1 MNAET
6 NVTPQQRIKQIDDKI
21 GLLKLKINED
31 VDTLEDHDDLQ
42 KLRVEKAAIIES
54 RGAEA
59 KRIKEEIASFG
70 LSLTEIYTIDELVKI
85 TGLVVDKVKKAK
97 ASSADTAT
105 DKSSRASDAAITL
118 IKVNATRDPRTP
130 GYNYNQGRIY
140 EPTNL
145 ANRNSINQKPFQ
157 NMPDTLLEIAGSI
170 DSLKAYISE
179 ENKEEATAY
188 LATPEGIK
196 ELEAIVAF
204 AANQKLKI
212 SELPKA

>member
-6 NVTPQQRIKQIDDKI
+6 NVTPQQRIKQIDDTI

-59 KRIKEEIASFG
+59 KRIKEEIASLG

-85 TGLVVDKVKKAK
+85 TGHVVDKVKKAK
-97 ASSADTAT
+97 ASSADNST
-105 DKSSRASDAAITL
+105 RASKKATVL
-118 IKVNATRDPRTP
+118 IKVKGTRNPRKP

-145 ANRNSINQKPFQ
+145 ANKNSINQKPFQ

-179 ENKEEATAY
+179 EKKEEATAY

-212 SELPKA
+212 SELPR

>member
-59 KRIKEEIASFG
+59 KRIKEEITSFG
-70 LSLTEIYTIDELVKI
+70 LSLNEIYTIDELVKI
-85 TGLVVDKVKKAK
+85 TGLVVDKAK
-97 ASSADTAT
+97 IPTDAPA

-118 IKVNATRDPRTP
+118 IKVKGTRNPRKP
-130 GYNYNQGRIY
+130 GYSYNQGRIY

-145 ANRNSINQKPFQ
+145 ANKNSINQKPFQ

-179 ENKEEATAY
+179 EKKEEATAY

-212 SELPKA
+212 GELPKA

>member
-59 KRIKEEIASFG
+59 KRIKEEIASLG

-85 TGLVVDKVKKAK
+85 TGLVVPKAK
-97 ASSADTAT
+97 IPTAT
-105 DKSSRASDAAITL
+105 ASDKSSRASDAAITL
-118 IKVNATRDPRTP
+118 IKVKGTGARNP
-130 GYNYNQGRIY
+130 GYSYNQGRIY
-140 EPTNL
+140 EP
-145 ANRNSINQKPFQ
+145 ANPSNKNSTNQKPFQ
-157 NMPDTLLEIAGSI
+157 KMSAKLLEIAGSI

-179 ENKEEATAY
+179 EKKEEATAY

-212 SELPKA
+212 SELPR

>member
-59 KRIKEEIASFG
+59 KRIKEEIASLG
-70 LSLTEIYTIDELVKI
+70 LSLTEIYTIDELIKI
-85 TGLVVDKVKKAK
+85 TGHVVPNAKKTTTTSK
-97 ASSADTAT
+97 ST
-105 DKSSRASDAAITL
+105 SSRASDAAITL
-118 IKVNATRDPRTP
+118 IKVKGTRNPRKP

-145 ANRNSINQKPFQ
+145 ANKNSINQKPFQ

-179 ENKEEATAY
+179 EKKEEATAY

-212 SELPKA
+212 SELPR

>member
-59 KRIKEEIASFG
+59 KRIKEGIASLG

-85 TGLVVDKVKKAK
+85 TGLVDPKVKKAK
-97 ASSADTAT
+97 ASSADNST
-105 DKSSRASDAAITL
+105 RASDSAITL
-118 IKVNATRDPRTP
+118 IKVKGTGARNP
-130 GYNYNQGRIY
+130 GYSYNQGRIY
-140 EPTNL
+140 EP
-145 ANRNSINQKPFQ
+145 ANPRNKNSNNQKPFQ
-157 NMPDTLLEIAGSI
+157 TMSPKLVKIAGSI

-212 SELPKA
+212 GELPKA